1 MNTTSILLHCCCAPC
16 ASLALEMLSPTH
28 DITMLFYN
36 PNIRPKEEFDKRSLQ
51 LHKLLYSV
59 QYPNKVKA
67 QIYEYDSEAFSKAAE
82 QFSGEPEGGMRCREC
97 FRIRLEKTASL
108 AKSQQYDYFATA
120 LTVSP
125 HKNAVLINE
134 IGNEISRQIGVEYF
148 ASDFK
153 KQNGYNRSVELSKLY
168 GLYRQNYC
176 GCGLP
181 CSQKGVID

>member
-1 MNTTSILLHCCCAPC
+1 MITSSLLLHCCCAPC
-16 ASLALEMLSPTH
+16 ASLALEFLSPSY

-36 PNIRPKEEFDKRSLQ
+36 PNIRPKEEFDKRSQ
-51 LHKLLYSV
+51 ELHKLLSSM
-59 QYPNKVKA
+59 QCPNKVEV
-67 QIYEYDSEAFSKAAE
+67 QIYKYDSESFSEAAE
-82 QFSGEPEGGMRCREC
+82 KYFDEPEDGRRCREC

-108 AKSQQYDYFATA
+108 AKSQRYDYFATA

-125 HKNAVLINE
+125 HKNAALINE
-134 IGNEISRQIGVEYF
+134 LGNEIARRIGVKYL

-153 KQNGYNRSVELSKLY
+153 KQNGFIRSIELSKRF

-181 CSQKGVID
+181 HSIKGENV